1 MIKNLQHKL
10 FILFFSCVFL
20 SHSQVL
26 TEVAPPEEIKSIVFK
41 SRNEGDQFPIIK
53 IGEQITLEFDDL
65 TANEND
71 YYYKIVHCN
80 YDWTPSD
87 LLKQQYLDG
96 IDNQR
101 IITYLNSYNTL
112 QPYSHYTLTLPNQY
126 SSFKI
131 TGNYMLS
138 IYNMYDELLFSRK
151 FIIYKDA
158 VNVGAIVKRTRD
170 LKTINSGQ
178 RLQFTINSGGFEL
191 VNPQQE
197 VKVAILQNYY
207 WPSAITGLK
216 PQFYSGNQLIYKY
229 DKESSFPGTNEYLF
243 FDTKEIRA
251 SNSSINKIQLNDT
264 YEHFLF
270 QDRNREG
277 LEYTFYPDIN
287 GDYFI
292 QILDV
297 EDPDT
302 EADYSQIHFSLEYDD
317 RIGLNEVY
325 VFGKFNN
332 YELNEANKLVFNET
346 NGMLE
351 TSLFL
356 KQGVYNYKYVLK
368 DEAGKVYTHAI
379 SGNHFETENQYL
391 IIVYYRNFGDMY
403 DSIIGI
409 GTASSINISN

>member
-1 MIKNLQHKL
+1 MIKNVQLIL
-10 FILFFSCVFL
+10 NLFFFSGVFL
-20 SHSQVL
+20 THSQVL
-26 TEVAPPEEIKSIVFK
+26 TEVAPPPEIKSIVFK
-41 SRNEGDQFPIIK
+41 SKNEGDQFPIIK
-53 IGEQITLEFDDL
+53 LGDRVTLEFDDL

-71 YYYKIVHCN
+71 YYYKITHCN
-80 YDWTPSD
+80 FDWTPSD

-112 QPYSHYTLTLPNQY
+112 QPYSHYTLNLPNQY
-126 SSFKI
+126 SRFKI

-138 IYNMYDELLFSRK
+138 IYNRYDELLFSRR
-151 FIIYKDA
+151 FIVYKDA
-158 VNVGAIVKRTRD
+158 VSVGAIVKRARD
-170 LKTINSGQ
+170 LGSINSKQ
-178 RLQFTINSGGFEL
+178 RVQFTINSGGFEL

-207 WPSAITGLK
+207 WPGAITGLK
-216 PQFYSGNQLIYKY
+216 PQFYSGNQLIYRY
-229 DKESSFPGTNEYLF
+229 DEEASFNGENEYLF

-251 SNSSINKIQLNDT
+251 SNSGINKIQLNDL

-270 QDRNREG
+270 KDRNRNNR
-277 LEYTFYPDIN
+277 EYTFYPDIN
-287 GDYFI
+287 GDFFI

-297 EDPDT
+297 EDPST
-302 EADYSQIHFSLEYDD
+302 EADYSKIHFSLEYDES
-317 RIGLNEVY
+317 IGLNEVY

-332 YELNEANKLVFNET
+332 YELNEENKLIFNEN

-351 TSLFL
+351 TNLLL

-368 DEAGKVYTHAI
+368 DEAGKIYTQAI

>member
-1 MIKNLQHKL
+1 MTKNVQLL
-10 FILFFSCVFL
+10 FILFFFTGL
-20 SHSQVL
+20 LTPQSQVL
-26 TEVAPPEEIKSIVFK
+26 TEVIEPEEIRSIIFK
-41 SRNEGDQFPIIK
+41 SKNEGDQFPILK
-53 IGEQITLEFDDL
+53 LGDQLTLEFDDL

-71 YYYKIVHCN
+71 YYYKIIHCN
-80 YDWTPSD
+80 FDWTPSD
-87 LLKQQYLDG
+87 LMKQQYLEG

-101 IITYLNSYNTL
+101 IITYQNSYNTL
-112 QPYSHYTLTLPNQY
+112 QPYSHYTLTLPNRY
-126 SSFKI
+126 SKLKI

-138 IYNMYDELLFSRK
+138 IYNRFDELLFSRK
-151 FIIYKDA
+151 FILYKDA
-158 VNVGAIVKRTRD
+158 VSVGSIIKRARD
-170 LKTINSGQ
+170 LNSINSSQ
-178 RLQFTINSGGFEL
+178 RIQFTINSNGFEL

-207 WPSAITGLK
+207 WPSAITNLK

-229 DKESSFPGTNEYLF
+229 DKEASFNGQNEYLF

-251 SNSSINKIQLNDT
+251 SNSGINKIQLNKL

-270 QDRNREG
+270 RDRSRNN
-277 LEYTFYPDIN
+277 LAYTFYPDIN
-287 GDYFI
+287 GDFFV

-297 EDPDT
+297 EDPNT
-302 EADYSQIHFSLEYDD
+302 EADYSIVHFALEYNES
-317 RIGLNEVY
+317 IGLNQVY

-332 YELNEANKLVFNET
+332 YALTEENKLKFNEE
-346 NGMLE
+346 NAMLE
-351 TSLFL
+351 TDILM
-356 KQGVYNYKYVLK
+356 KQGVYNYKYVVK
-368 DEAGKVYTHAI
+368 NEKGEVNTYAI